1 MVSFKERCCVQKW
14 WWWMRRWGWP
24 PQSGRS
30 LRRRTC
36 PAPPTRTSP
45 ARPPPPPAQP
55 SNSPEGTTLSRN
67 IFSEMIDCEE
77 YLRLR
82 PISEPRSAPVCKW
95 VILWLRFLRPPWIS
109 YHPHPLTELYLHW
122 FIADSLHVSSWI
134 HFKSHMCFVHQ
145 RVYLCHKDD
154 DGNRCCSTQYPCE
167 GGMFV
172 TPLWAFL

>member
-1 MVSFKERCCVQKW
+1 MMMMNEEVRVTSSKRSESSKENLSC
-14 WWWMRRWGWP
+14 
-24 PQSGRS
+24 SS
-30 LRRRTC
+30 HSNITC
-36 PAPPTRTSP
+36 PPSSP
-45 ARPPPPPAQP
+45 
-55 SNSPEGTTLSRN
+55 SGTAIQFTCNVVVKKSFSIFTL
-67 IFSEMIDCEE
+67 DK

-82 PISEPRSAPVCKW
+82 LITEPRSAPVCKW
-95 VILWLRFLRPPWIS
+95 VRWWLRFLRPPWL
-109 YHPHPLTELYLHW
+109 PPPPPLTEIYLHW